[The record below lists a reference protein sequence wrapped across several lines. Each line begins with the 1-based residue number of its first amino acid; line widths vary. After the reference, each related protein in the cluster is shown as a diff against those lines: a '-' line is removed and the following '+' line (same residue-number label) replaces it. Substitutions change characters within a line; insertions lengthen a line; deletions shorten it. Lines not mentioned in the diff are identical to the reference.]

1 VELDVYLL
9 AQVYTAVRPL
19 DSLLS
24 TFQEL
29 RGAID
34 RDAFVAGSPAEA
46 GGETF
51 FVPHRLNWQAMVYD
65 ITAIS
70 IPPETWEEL
79 LEVCRKNRGAV
90 GIKAARY
97 EGLVCDLFPF
107 LWQAGGDPLRPH
119 SAGTM
124 RALMFLKELA
134 STLNPAARSYK
145 ESSILQA
152 QERKEIILHFNWPF
166 VVPLMREK
174 NLLHSQLRVAPLPSG
189 PAGRATVLGGGYLGI
204 PRTAPH
210 PEEAA
215 LLIDFL
221 LSERVQRKLTREL
234 GWFPVREAGW
244 EELNKDDRYDFSGY
258 LEMRGSLRAR
268 PGVPYYEELSR
279 IWQQGFS
286 DLLFEDKFPEDVA
299 AFVQTR
305 LQHLRKEPGQCH
317 LYDGNDLH
325 TSLSHFRRLRFFR
338 CRHCSLHRRRSVP

>member
-1 VELDVYLL
+1 METGTPVRLVAQQYQQIREAMEAEKSADQGQLDVVELDVYML

-19 DSLLS
+19 DSLLA
-24 TFQEL
+24 TFDEL
-29 RGAID
+29 REAID
-34 RDAFVAGSPAEA
+34 RNAFAAGSPPAG
-46 GGETF
+46 GGETY
-51 FVPHRLNWQAMVYD
+51 FVPHRLNWQAMIYD
-65 ITAIS
+65 ISAMST
-70 IPPETWEEL
+70 PPDTWEDL
-79 LEVCRKNRGAV
+79 LDVCRKNAGAI

-107 LWQAGGDPLRPH
+107 LWQAGGDPLRPR
-119 SAGTM
+119 SAGSL

-134 STLNPAARSYK
+134 STFNPAVRSYK

-166 VVPLMREK
+166 VVPLMRKK

-221 LSERVQRKLTREL
+221 LSERVQRILTREL
-234 GWFPVREAGW
+234 GWFPVRDAGW
-244 EELNKDDRYDFSGY
+244 EELSKNDRYDLSGY
-258 LEMRGSLRAR
+258 LGMIGSLRAR
-268 PGVPYYEELSR
+268 PGVPYYEQLSR

-286 DLLFEDKFPEDVA
+286 DLLFGDKSPDEVA
-299 AFVQTR
+299 AFVQTG
-305 LQHLRKEPGQCH
+305 LQDLREESGQ
-317 LYDGNDLH
+317 
-325 TSLSHFRRLRFFR
+325 
-338 CRHCSLHRRRSVP
+338 